1 MPFAFKK
8 ATCYT
13 YTDYLSWPDEEK
25 WEIIDGQ
32 AYNMSPA
39 PKPRHQRI
47 IWNLSS
53 AIDKNKDK
61 LKGCTPFFSPT
72 DVVFDEYNVVQP
84 DVFVICDKSKI
95 AENNIQG
102 VPDLIIEVLSPAT
115 ELKDKKEKKAVYE
128 RFGVKEY
135 VLVHPEAEY
144 VERYI
149 FEDGKYGLSELLN
162 WDETLKLYTFD
173 IEISLYE
180 IFEKTKG
187 VLDSSVPKST
197 VTTT

>member
-1 MPFAFKK
+1 MPLAFKK
-8 ATCYT
+8 DTRYT
-13 YTDYLSWPDEEK
+13 YADYLLWPAEDR

-47 IWNLSS
+47 IWNLSI

-84 DVFVICDKSKI
+84 DVFIICDKSKI
-95 AENNIQG
+95 TENNIQG
-102 VPDLIIEVLSPAT
+102 VPDIIFEVLSPAT
-115 ELKDKKEKKAVYE
+115 ELKDKKEKKALYE

-149 FEDGKYGLSELLN
+149 LEDGKYGLSELLN
-162 WDETLKLYTFD
+162 WDETLKLHTFD
-173 IEISLYE
+173 IKISLYD
-180 IFEKTKG
+180 IFEKAK
-187 VLDSSVPKST
+187 
-197 VTTT
+197 